1 MGGYVINFAVYTMAM
16 LGLIFFALMVY
27 KKTAGFAGGVKNGG
41 KSLAIEETMTIAPRK
56 TLYVVRAGEERF
68 LIASD
73 VDKTTLISKLQ
84 DNTEIPAIQK
94 ANHDTEICHNV
105 ENSRLNEALDLIYP
119 KKNVV
124 KQSFPRQPKSAEKVL
139 ARQVSA
145 NHSQEVKTSDTKKA
159 SSIEEL
165 PVIVDFKDKQ
175 LNKQQSVIR
184 NMLKKINE

>member
-27 KKTAGFAGGVKNGG
+27 KKTAGFSGGGKNGG
-41 KSLAIEETMTIAPRK
+41 KSLAIEETMSIAPRK

-73 VDKTTLISKLQ
+73 VDKTSLIAKLGN
-84 DNTEIPAIQK
+84 DNDKVSTQ
-94 ANHDTEICHNV
+94 
-105 ENSRLNEALDLIYP
+105 R
-119 KKNVV
+119 
-124 KQSFPRQPKSAEKVL
+124 FSA
-139 ARQVSA
+139 QQMP
-145 NHSQEVKTSDTKKA
+145 SQEVTDKQVFPDQAQEAKNFDGGKTS
-159 SSIEEL
+159 SVEEL

>member
-27 KKTAGFAGGVKNGG
+27 KKTAGFAGGGKNGG
-41 KSLAIEETMTIAPRK
+41 KSLEIEEAMSIAPRK

-73 VDKTTLISKLQ
+73 VDKTSLIAKL
-84 DNTEIPAIQK
+84 DDGKNISVTKKASSETKMSNEVINTSSTDP
-94 ANHDTEICHNV
+94 
-105 ENSRLNEALDLIYP
+105 LDLIYP

-124 KQSFPRQPKSAEKVL
+124 KQPFPRVQKPAEKVSGE
-139 ARQVSA
+139 QVPQSQA
-145 NHSQEVKTSDTKKA
+145 QEVKTFDKKK
-159 SSIEEL
+159 SPSVEEL
-165 PVIVDFKDKQ
+165 PVIVDFKDKK
-175 LNKQQSVIR
+175 LNRQQSVIR